1 MTIHP
6 NLETLLRQL
15 EEIKQE
21 AQEIEDGIKNY
32 SERSK
37 ALRGKITSVYGKI
50 DAMLGTQQPEPAKNA
65 CNHPHWD
72 DVSPNS
78 NLIVKQCATC
88 SEFKF
93 TI

>member
-6 NLETLLRQL
+6 NLETLLQQL

-37 ALRGKITSVYGKI
+37 
-50 DAMLGTQQPEPAKNA
+50 AMLGTQQPEPAKNA